1 MVFCLCVSPSI
12 GWRPIQDVPHLSP
25 LDSGDKAGPCS
36 PAGDKTGIEKVYK
49 FTTSTII
56 YKCTEKIGT
65 VQFYMTRLKIDVFV
79 GLRIS
84 TEDTV

>member
-1 MVFCLCVSPSI
+1 MIMDRIFESQLFIS
-12 GWRPIQDVPHLSP
+12 VPL
-25 LDSGDKAGPCS
+25 GR
-36 PAGDKTGIEKVYK
+36 DKTGIEKVYK

-65 VQFYMTRLKIDVFV
+65 VQLYMTRFKIYVFV

-84 TEDTV
+84 TEDTLSQMNKIKKISK